1 MPFGAD
7 LALGAI
13 SPIASIGAAAL
24 QRNWALKDWHRQ
36 NEYNSP
42 KQQINRNK
50 QAGLPLAAMFSQG
63 GSTSSDVRA
72 TQVDP
77 SLGTARGIEAFQSNR
92 LQRKQLQLMDEQIGE
107 AEANKVI
114 AQVAAN
120 EATGKDFYYRSP
132 KFDEKGNLIVG
143 NRQQDSL
150 ALSMREQEAK
160 TKTSEIMAKFGEAKT
175 IADIDHIKQT
185 IKLGVQQHEW
195 NEIKQYLDKWIK
207 NKLDNNGLN
216 ALEAIIYKFL
226 LRAN

>member
-120 EATGKDFYYRSP
+120 KAFDEEQYYREP
-132 KFDEKGNLIVG
+132 MYDNTGNIRPG
-143 NRQQDSL
+143 NRRTDSL

-160 TKTSEIMAKFGEAKT
+160 TKTAEVMADLSRAKT
-175 IADIDHIKQT
+175 QSEIDHILQT
-185 IKLGVQQHEW
+185 IGLGAQQYMH
-195 NEIKQYLDKWIK
+195 NNIMQRVDHWISNRLN
-207 NKLDNNGLN
+207 NKGIN
-216 ALEAIIYKFL
+216 ALEAAFYKFFL
-226 LRAN
+226 K

>member
-160 TKTSEIMAKFGEAKT
+160 TKTAEVMADLSRAKT
-175 IADIDHIKQT
+175 QSEIDHILQT
-185 IKLGVQQHEW
+185 IGLGAQQYMH
-195 NEIKQYLDKWIK
+195 NNIMQRVDHWISNRLN
-207 NKLDNNGLN
+207 NKGIN
-216 ALEAIIYKFL
+216 ALEAAFYKFFL
-226 LRAN
+226 K